1 MKLLG
6 LLLGLVCTWASLAAL
21 PRANARSTERQWTT
35 LLTLHTP
42 PASRVWFP
50 NGSFPMGST
59 PEEVLQALTQCA
71 NEPLAARCPDF
82 SNEQPRRTVHLS
94 RFALDTEEVSVRAYA
109 RCVAAQR
116 CQPIPYYRGARRFER
131 SDLPAVMVTHRD
143 AADYCAFVG
152 GTLPT
157 EAQFERAAGG
167 IVRRRYPW
175 GNTYHRQLAN
185 HGRLAFNATE
195 SSDGHVE
202 LAPARSYPEGAT
214 PEGVLNLGGNA
225 AEWVQDAYSAYY
237 DERDTRDPLGPDA
250 ASGYLEKVVRGGGY
264 SSPAVLLR
272 SRARQSLK
280 PETRQ
285 ADVGFRCAYRS
296 R

>member
-6 LLLGLVCTWASLAAL
+6 LLLGLVCVGMSLAAV
-21 PRANARSTERQWTT
+21 PRASARSMERRGST

-42 PASRVWFP
+42 STTRVWFP
-50 NGSFPMGST
+50 SGAFTMGST

-94 RFALDTEEVSVRAYA
+94 RFALDTEEVSVHAYE
-109 RCVAAQR
+109 RCVAARR
-116 CQPIPYYRGARRFER
+116 CRPIPYYRGARRFER
-131 SDLPAVMVTHRD
+131 ADLPAVLVTHRD
-143 AADYCAFVG
+143 AAAYCAFVG
-152 GTLPT
+152 GALPT

-167 IVRRRYPW
+167 TTRRRYPW
-175 GNTYHRQLAN
+175 GDTYHRQLAN

-195 SSDGHVE
+195 SSDGNLE
-202 LAPARSYPEGAT
+202 LAPVRSYPQGAT

-225 AEWVQDAYSAYY
+225 AEWVHDAYSPYY
-237 DERDTRDPLGPDA
+237 DEADTQNPLGPDA

-264 SSPAVLLR
+264 LSPPVLLR

-280 PETRQ
+280 PETRR
-285 ADVGFRCAYRS
+285 ADIGFRCAYPS